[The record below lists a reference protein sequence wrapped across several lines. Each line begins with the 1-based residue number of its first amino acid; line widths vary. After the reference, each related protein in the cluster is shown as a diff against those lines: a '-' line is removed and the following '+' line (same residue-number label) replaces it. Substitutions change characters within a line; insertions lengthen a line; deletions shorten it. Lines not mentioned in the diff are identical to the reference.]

1 MKTTKT
7 TYKGSIKSDGSRYQL
22 NKAKAV
28 AFAIDFQHKQSERA
42 VSLGEIMEDARKLEK
57 LARRYGLVKEFRENA
72 II

>member
-1 MKTTKT
+1 MKTTKTTKT
-7 TYKGSIKSDGSRYQL
+7 TYKE

-28 AFAIDFQHKQSERA
+28 AFAIDFQRKQSERA
-42 VSLGEIMEDARKLEK
+42 VSLGEIMADAERLEK